1 MCWDLEL
8 GAWDL
13 RGSLDISPRRLSS
26 IRPSR
31 SPSEPRRP
39 RVRAALDDIGDE
51 RAQDGR
57 ELEPVTAVACGND
70 QARAPGIVIDQEI
83 SVEAVA
89 VEAKPGLANRRI
101 CQSRQ
106 LLAKELADPP
116 LVISGNRSR
125 GIRIHRMPAA
135 VMTDLQGAV

>member
-1 MCWDLEL
+1 LEL

-13 RGSLDISPRRLSS
+13 TESLDISPRRLSS

-57 ELEPVTAVACGND
+57 ELQRED
-70 QARAPGIVIDQEI
+70 LMWIDAANVGQKKGGA
-83 SVEAVA
+83 EAA
-89 VEAKPGLANRRI
+89 
-101 CQSRQ
+101 
-106 LLAKELADPP
+106 
-116 LVISGNRSR
+116 
-125 GIRIHRMPAA
+125 
-135 VMTDLQGAV
+135 